1 MYVYLFQ
8 LKLFSLYI
16 ITFLEYT
23 GAFYVIPENLE
34 KMKVKIKHRC
44 SDKPNAEGIA
54 FLIGFSDGADVQDLS
69 STFENDLSFAV
80 WSIREITCAEI
91 ACLVK
96 AAVKVQYPPNYKY
109 IVFYYAGH
117 VGVNKSK
124 RPFLVPVQPEGNNEA
139 EVLDIEENILS
150 PFNAKRSRPSCLF
163 FFDCCLSKGP
173 VEMTNDI
180 DSCDSMKSVALQE
193 NILNLNAPVRCL
205 VAYYATSVLQGKPI
219 KRIWTQTLCKNLKE
233 KNLSISRIL
242 DLTHDTMKDAG
253 LTLPH
258 YESFM
263 GSVYLNGM
271 STCM

>member
-1 MYVYLFQ
+1 MFVSV
-8 LKLFSLYI
+8 KLFSLFI
-16 ITFLEYT
+16 IKLLEYT
-23 GAFYVIPENLE
+23 DTFTVTHEKLE
-34 KMKVKIKHRC
+34 KMKKNIIQKC
-44 SDKPNAEGIA
+44 KPNAEGIA

-80 WSIREITCAEI
+80 WSMRAITCAEI

-96 AAVKVQYPPNYKY
+96 AAVKVQYPPTYKY

-124 RPFLVPVQPEGNNEA
+124 RSFLVPVQPEGNNEA
-139 EVLDIEENILS
+139 EVLDIENNILS
-150 PFNAKRSRPSCLF
+150 PFNTKQNRPSCLF
-163 FFDCCLSKGP
+163 FFDCCLSKSP
-173 VEMTNDI
+173 VEMTEDSESN

-193 NILNLNAPVRCL
+193 KILNLNAPVRCL
-205 VAYYATSVLQGKPI
+205 VAYYATSVLQGEPI
-219 KRIWTQTLCKNLKE
+219 KRIWTQTLCKNLKK

-242 DLTHDTMKDAG
+242 DLTHDTIKDAG